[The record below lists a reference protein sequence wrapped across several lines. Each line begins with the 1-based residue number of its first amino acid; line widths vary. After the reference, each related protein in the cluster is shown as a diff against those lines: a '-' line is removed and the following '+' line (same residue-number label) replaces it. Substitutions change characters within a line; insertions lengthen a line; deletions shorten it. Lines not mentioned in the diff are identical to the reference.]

1 MKIASFVR
9 VLAAALT
16 TISFCASAWAQADE
30 ARAKK
35 IVSGSCFLCHGAT
48 GDSSSEVF
56 PRLAGQH
63 HEYIAKQLENFKS
76 GARKSTAMRDMV
88 AKLTPDEM
96 LAVGKFFEKQSVPTE
111 EPKDAALA
119 SVGKYVFHNGNK
131 FSGVPA
137 CASCHG
143 AEAKGT
149 VSLPRLA
156 GQYAIYTETQL
167 KQFNTRERTNDNAVM
182 HSIVVKMT
190 PLEMAA
196 VAEYLSGK

>member
-1 MKIASFVR
+1 MNLFKIRPRAC
-9 VLAAALT
+9 VLALAAV
-16 TISFCASAWAQADE
+16 SVQAAWAQADE

-35 IVSGSCFLCHGAT
+35 IVGGVCFVCHGME
-48 GDSSSEVF
+48 GESSSEVF

-63 HEYIAKQLENFKS
+63 GEYIAKQLENFKT
-76 GARKSTAMRDMV
+76 GKRKSTAMSDMV

-96 LAVGKFFEKQSVPTE
+96 VALGKYFEKQVVAV
-111 EPKDAALA
+111 EPAKDKGLAA
-119 SVGKYVFHNGNK
+119 VGQYIYHQGNK
-131 FSGVPA
+131 FSGLAA

-149 VSLPRLA
+149 TALPRLA
-156 GQYAIYTETQL
+156 GQYADYIATQL
-167 KQFNTRERTNDNAVM
+167 QQFNKRERTNDNAVM
-182 HSIVVKMT
+182 HAIVSKMT

>member
-1 MKIASFVR
+1 MKFVSLIK
-9 VLAAALT
+9 VIAAAFT
-16 TISFCASAWAQADE
+16 TLSFCSSAWSQADE

-35 IVSGSCFLCHGAT
+35 IISGSCFLCHGAT
-48 GDSSSEVF
+48 GESSSEVF

-88 AKLTPDEM
+88 TKLTPDEM
-96 LAVGKFFEKQSVPTE
+96 LAVGKFYEKQSVPTE
-111 EPKDAALA
+111 EAKDAGLA

-156 GQYAIYTETQL
+156 GQYASYTETQL

-196 VAEYLSGK
+196 VAEYLSSK